1 MSSSVPA
8 IERMDRIF
16 QLLAERPEG
25 VSLSGISQALGIPKT
40 TTFRLLSTL
49 EELGYVESA
58 SRNGLFRIGYK
69 MGIWAR
75 ESTVATSLVE
85 IGRPILKRLAEETRQ
100 TAKISVVRNNHA
112 VVIAK
117 HDSPEEMRIY
127 VKVGAVF
134 PLHTGAASRI
144 LLAWLPETDLETYL
158 ASGLDRFTENTLA
171 DQGELLGSLET
182 IRNQGYAIDDGE
194 YLEGVGAVAV
204 PIRGFGGTVV
214 AALSLPYINGT
225 VDKNEQ
231 RRLITR
237 AQAASDAISRAL
249 GYDASNGKAD
259 KGP

>member
-1 MSSSVPA
+1 
-8 IERMDRIF
+8 MDKIF
-16 QLLAERPEG
+16 QLLAENPEG

-40 TTFRLLSTL
+40 TTFRLLFTL

-75 ESTVATSLVE
+75 EGTVATSLVE

-100 TAKISVVRNNHA
+100 TAKISIARNNHA

-134 PLHTGAASRI
+134 PLHSGAASRI
-144 LLAWLPETDLETYL
+144 LLAWLPEADLEIYL
-158 ASGLDRFTENTLA
+158 ASGLDRFTGHTLA
-171 DQGELLGSLET
+171 DRGELLGSLDT
-182 IRNQGYAIDDGE
+182 IRNQGYAVDDGE

-204 PIRGFGGTVV
+204 PIRGFGGNVV

-231 RRLITR
+231 RRLI
-237 AQAASDAISRAL
+237 AAAKAASDSMSRGL
-249 GYDASNGKAD
+249 GYAPPNGKSERR
-259 KGP
+259 P